1 MDWYK
6 EFNQPAFL
14 ELIAGG
20 KTEGQALAVINMDR
34 EMKHWFKEI
43 HLVQIQVKDQKFKD
57 SLDEAKKQRADTW
70 FNGIADSVAKRIDKE
85 EVPAEKLKFEQ
96 RKYLAAIDNPDKY
109 SEKKS
114 VAVDINVSIF
124 DEMKSL
130 KGSEVTKL
138 LRVSDPFA
146 IEVESEVVD
155 EYAETDIEAA
165 ERHVEMDK
173 EEMFK

>member
-20 KTEGQALAVINMDR
+20 KTETQALAVINIDR
-34 EMKHWFKEI
+34 EVKQWFKEI
-43 HLVQIQVKDQKFKD
+43 HLVQIQVKDKKFKE
-57 SLDEAKKQRADTW
+57 SLEEAKKQRADTW
-70 FNGIADSVAKRIDKE
+70 FNGIADSVAKVLDKE

-114 VAVDINVSIF
+114 VDLNIGINIF
-124 DEMKSL
+124 QEMKEL
-130 KGSEVTKL
+130 KQSEIKEL
-138 LRVSDPFA
+138 MKSDPFIEAEWSSKEVSAEGEA
-146 IEVESEVVD
+146 IE
-155 EYAETDIEAA
+155 
-165 ERHVEMDK
+165 